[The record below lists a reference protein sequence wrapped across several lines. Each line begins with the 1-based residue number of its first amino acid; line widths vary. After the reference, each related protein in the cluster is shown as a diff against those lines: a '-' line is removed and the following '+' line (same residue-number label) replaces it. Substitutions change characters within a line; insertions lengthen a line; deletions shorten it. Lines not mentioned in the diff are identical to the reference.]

1 MLKNSVNETKDE
13 LQSTGSGDHMEQR
26 QRELKG
32 RMIQVDVRTEL
43 RFLSFFFLMK
53 IFSEKL
59 LTLLE

>member
-26 QRELKG
+26 EHEFKG

>member
-43 RFLSFFFLMK
+43 RFLSFFFFNEDIL
-53 IFSEKL
+53 
-59 LTLLE
+59 